1 MVSRD
6 MESLRPL
13 AWIFNTILLD
23 DVLRG
28 NFPSLCIT
36 SLLVF

>member
-6 MESLRPL
+6 MESLKPL
-13 AWIFNTILLD
+13 AWIFNTILD